1 MCKKIII
8 TIGILLCALN
18 SIAFAEKERL
28 TRTDYLNLLNEYI
41 KESNIKINTVYK
53 TYEDKITA
61 NKELIKKLAKE
72 EDQIGQQLRNC
83 YVAQD
88 NAEVNSLING
98 SCGHLYGKTTYF
110 KTSSGLIIADD
121 TYALNKCL
129 AKQPITK
136 KNKADPCKILNDKY
150 EKIKKNTEYYNN
162 QFSVFEKER
171 DTELNKIKIDAQNK
185 SSELTNSCK
194 QTYPKKQLFGY
205 CDGLEVNFT
214 TD

>member
-83 YVAQD
+83 YVA
-88 NAEVNSLING
+88 
-98 SCGHLYGKTTYF
+98 
-110 KTSSGLIIADD
+110 
-121 TYALNKCL
+121 
-129 AKQPITK
+129 
-136 KNKADPCKILNDKY
+136 
-150 EKIKKNTEYYNN
+150 
-162 QFSVFEKER
+162 
-171 DTELNKIKIDAQNK
+171 
-185 SSELTNSCK
+185 
-194 QTYPKKQLFGY
+194 
-205 CDGLEVNFT
+205 
-214 TD
+214 